1 MLVKI
6 AVVDVRSA
14 ELNQCLMVLFNE
26 RDCPLKLLYQI
37 ISVFLPILFHT
48 VLYKCTV
55 YEVQLQV
62 INSI

>member
-37 ISVFLPILFHT
+37 ISVFLL
-48 VLYKCTV
+48 V
-55 YEVQLQV
+55 Y
-62 INSI
+62 SYD